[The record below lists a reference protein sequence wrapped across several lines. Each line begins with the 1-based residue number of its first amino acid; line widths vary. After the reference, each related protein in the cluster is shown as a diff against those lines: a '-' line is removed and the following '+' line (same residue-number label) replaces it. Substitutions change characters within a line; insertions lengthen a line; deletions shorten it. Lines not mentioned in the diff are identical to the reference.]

1 MLRCGYWWRIC
12 EKRPGLRGNSRL
24 LLRSRL
30 LAEISDHFEVGSRG
44 LCDLLWLTGIDCGEV
59 DEVAADPE
67 RACTGMDESP
77 CGLKC
82 DAARRDQLEE
92 RKWREKRFEIACPA
106 HRRAGEDLYV
116 FCAGSVCGDHFRRR
130 ESAGDGE
137 LAVAPC
143 HLDYFWVKTRADNEF
158 STCVDGGLGFG
169 GGSDSPRTEEKARAV
184 FLLEFFEQFNR
195 SGHGHGDFD
204 DGHASGDHRLDDG
217 VGLCGSACAEDWDE
231 AYAFDY
237 LCSGFRHSQFHSRLA
252 GDTGAAALHGAFH
265 FGKGSHAGVT
275 GCGHGECA
283 VSYATAYC
291 PIDRLAGE
299 QPVDEARGEA
309 VATADA
315 VKDVDFDLGHVDDL
329 ILKQRDRTPR
339 VPAGGGGGAEGAG
352 NEFEIRVGCGKFAQ
366 HICISGD
373 REF

>member
-12 EKRPGLRGNSRL
+12 EKRPGLRCNNRL

-106 HRRAGEDLYV
+106 HRRTGEDLYV

-137 LAVAPC
+137 LAVRSC
-143 HLDYFWVKTRADNEF
+143 RLDDFGVETWADDEF
-158 STCVDGGLGFG
+158 STGVDGSLRFRCG
-169 GGSDSPRTEEKARAV
+169 G
-184 FLLEFFEQFNR
+184 
-195 SGHGHGDFD
+195 
-204 DGHASGDHRLDDG
+204 DGA
-217 VGLCGSACAEDWDE
+217 
-231 AYAFDY
+231 
-237 LCSGFRHSQFHSRLA
+237 
-252 GDTGAAALHGAFH
+252 
-265 FGKGSHAGVT
+265 
-275 GCGHGECA
+275 
-283 VSYATAYC
+283 
-291 PIDRLAGE
+291 
-299 QPVDEARGEA
+299 
-309 VATADA
+309 
-315 VKDVDFDLGHVDDL
+315 
-329 ILKQRDRTPR
+329 
-339 VPAGGGGGAEGAG
+339 GAEQ
-352 NEFEIRVGCGKFAQ
+352 NV
-366 HICISGD
+366 
-373 REF
+373 